1 MSRIIRL
8 LNRIGITRTRD
19 DGTTRW
25 PVHVDP
31 WRMWTFYFRTV
42 GETYSGGWF
51 CLFRNKPGVIKWVPG
66 RLLPRRWGF
75 RVLGLE
81 IGDRG

>member
-1 MSRIIRL
+1 MIRL
-8 LNRIGITRTRD
+8 LLWIGIVRRRD
-19 DGTTRW
+19 NGTIRW
-25 PVHVDP
+25 PVYVAP
-31 WRMWTFYFRTV
+31 WWIWKVQARNPFDRQI
-42 GETYSGGWF
+42 GGWF
-51 CLFRNKPGVIKWVPG
+51 GLFRNLPGLIKWEKG